1 MPTTGRRVEKGE
13 QIMDFELLKKRRE
26 KYLKLQRELEE
37 EQHIGLGYVLTVEG
51 KQYPVL
57 SCFSVSEET
66 EEVKDK
72 LKYLIN
78 GRKS

>member
-1 MPTTGRRVEKGE
+1 
-13 QIMDFELLKKRRE
+13 MDFELLKKRRE
-26 KYLKLQRELEE
+26 KYLKIQRELGE

-57 SCFSVSEET
+57 SCFSVSEKT
-66 EEVKDK
+66 EEAKDK

-78 GRKS
+78 GRRI

>member
-1 MPTTGRRVEKGE
+1 
-13 QIMDFELLKKRRE
+13 MDFELLKKRRE
-26 KYLKLQRELEE
+26 KCLKLQKEIGE

-51 KQYPVL
+51 KQYPVM

-66 EEVKDK
+66 EEAKDK

>member
-1 MPTTGRRVEKGE
+1 
-13 QIMDFELLKKRRE
+13 MDYELLKKRRE

-57 SCFSVSEET
+57 SCFSVSGKT
-66 EEVKDK
+66 EEAKDK

>member
-1 MPTTGRRVEKGE
+1 MKTNKK
-13 QIMDFELLKKRRE
+13 ELGK
-26 KYLKLQRELEE
+26 

-57 SCFSVSEET
+57 SCFSVSEDT
-66 EEVKDK
+66 EEAKDK

>member
-1 MPTTGRRVEKGE
+1 
-13 QIMDFELLKKRRE
+13 MDFELLKKRRE
-26 KYLKLQRELEE
+26 KYLKLQRELGE
-37 EQHIGLGYVLTVEG
+37 EQHIGIGYALTVEG

-57 SCFSVSEET
+57 SCFSVSEDV
-66 EEVKDK
+66 EEAKEK